1 MTTKNKTINQLKVQR
16 RGRNYLRKDR
26 YYLLL
31 VRTWESVPQ
40 VQLEKPQ
47 TSRKPFER
55 EREREREREDL
66 KEKVRAEAEEVSL
79 LIIIMAI

>member
-16 RGRNYLRKDR
+16 RGRKYLRKDR

-55 EREREREREDL
+55 EREREREDL

>member
-16 RGRNYLRKDR
+16 RGRKYLRKDR

-31 VRTWESVPQ
+31 VQTMEAGPQ

-55 EREREREREDL
+55 ERERERGFEREG
-66 KEKVRAEAEEVSL
+66 EG
-79 LIIIMAI
+79 